1 MDPID
6 FGTIIGNGGPYGLL
20 TLSVTV
26 AWRFFT
32 LYQQSTEKRIEEA
45 GNYKVALLDV
55 TNKLALLTEGIKG
68 LSK

>member
-1 MDPID
+1 MPPID
-6 FGTIIGNGGPYGLL
+6 FGTIIGDGGPYGLL
-20 TLSVTV
+20 TLAVTV

-32 LYQQSTEKRIEEA
+32 LYQHSTEKRIEEA